1 MSLKKLFIA
10 AVATVAISTATLSAQ
25 EGKRGGFSPEQRIER
40 LETAVGKLTD
50 EQKTKIKDIY
60 AKSTEKMQALPEGDR
75 REKGMELMRESQ
87 KEVRAVLT
95 ADQQKK
101 FDEMPQMGR
110 GQGGG
115 GGGERKKKQEN

>member
-40 LETAVGKLTD
+40 LEQAVGSLTAD
-50 EQKTKIKDIY
+50 QKTKIKAIY

-75 REKGMELMRESQ
+75 REKGMEIMRESQ

-95 ADQQKK
+95 AEQQAK
-101 FDEMPQMGR
+101 FDAMPQGGR
-110 GQGGG
+110 GQGG

>member
-10 AVATVAISTATLSAQ
+10 MVATVAISTATLPAQ
-25 EGKRGGFSPEQRIER
+25 DGKRGAFSPEQRIER

-50 EQKTKIKDIY
+50 EQKTKIKAIY

-75 REKGMELMRESQ
+75 REKGMEIMRESQ

-95 ADQQKK
+95 AEQQKK

-115 GGGERKKKQEN
+115 GGNRKKSDNN

>member
-40 LETAVGKLTD
+40 LETAVGKLTAD
-50 EQKTKIKDIY
+50 QKAKITAIY
-60 AKSTEKMQALPEGDR
+60 AKSAEKMQAVPEDQR
-75 REKGMELMRESQ
+75 REKMGEIMRESQ

-95 ADQQKK
+95 AEQQAK
-101 FDEMPQMGR
+101 FDAMPQMGR

-115 GGGERKKKQEN
+115 ERKKKQEN